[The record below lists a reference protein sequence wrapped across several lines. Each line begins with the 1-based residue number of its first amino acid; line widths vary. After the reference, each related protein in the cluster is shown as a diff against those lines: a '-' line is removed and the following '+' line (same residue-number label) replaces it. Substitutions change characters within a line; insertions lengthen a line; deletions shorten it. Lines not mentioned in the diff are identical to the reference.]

1 MFKLFIFFI
10 AFFLL
15 GGSKD
20 KITTKKDII
29 NFDGK
34 KREYHV
40 SLPKNM
46 SKPIPLIIN
55 FHGFSS
61 HAIEQQEFSQM
72 DNYAHL
78 NGVGVIY
85 PEGINKSWNVGLKA
99 EKFKNEE
106 NDIGFVDALIDSV
119 TSKYNIDSNRIY
131 VCGFSNGGEFS
142 YELMCGLSNKIAAF
156 GSVGGNF
163 IINEGRSCNIKR
175 EIPLIHIHGT
185 KDKFEKYNGYNGY
198 YLSTIESVNFW
209 AKHNQLDKLVVENI
223 EDTYKKDRTTVEKY
237 TFYKDNSDTK
247 VIHLKVL
254 NGGHVWLGSPTFDL
268 LYQKLLFGKN
278 NREIDSSKELIDFF
292 LKYKL
297 SDFN

>member
-1 MFKLFIFFI
+1 MYKIFIVFI
-10 AFFLL
+10 SLFLL
-15 GGSKD
+15 GGAED
-20 KITTKKDII
+20 KMAPKKEII
-29 NFDGK
+29 NIDGK
-34 KREYHV
+34 KREYYL
-40 SLPKNM
+40 SLPEDT
-46 SKPIPLIIN
+46 SKPFPLIIN
-55 FHGFSS
+55 FHGFLS

-85 PEGINKSWNVGLKA
+85 PEGINKSWNIGKDMMS
-99 EKFKNEE
+99 EE
-106 NDIGFVDALIDSV
+106 NDIGFVNALIDSV
-119 TSKYNIDSNRIY
+119 TSIYNIDSDRIY
-131 VCGFSNGGEFS
+131 ACGFSNGGEFS

-163 IINEGRSCNIKR
+163 IINEKRSCNINR

-185 KDKFEKYNGYNGY
+185 KDRLAKYNGYNGY
-198 YLSTIESVNFW
+198 FLSTISSVDFW
-209 AKHNQLDKLVVENI
+209 AKHNQLDKMVVENI
-223 EDTYKKDRTTVEKY
+223 EDIHKKDRTTVEKY

-247 VIHLKVL
+247 VIHLKVI

-268 LYQKLLFGKN
+268 FYQKLLFGRN
-278 NREIDSSKELIDFF
+278 NHEINSSKELVDFF

>member
-1 MFKLFIFFI
+1 MYKIFIVFI
-10 AFFLL
+10 SLFLL
-15 GGSKD
+15 GAAED
-20 KITTKKDII
+20 KMAPKKEII
-29 NFDGK
+29 NIDGK
-34 KREYHV
+34 KREYYL
-40 SLPKNM
+40 SLPEDT
-46 SKPIPLIIN
+46 SKPFPLIIN
-55 FHGFSS
+55 FHGFLS

-85 PEGINKSWNVGLKA
+85 PEGINKSWNIGKDMMS
-99 EKFKNEE
+99 EE
-106 NDIGFVDALIDSV
+106 NDIGFVNALIDSV
-119 TSKYNIDSNRIY
+119 TSKYNIDSDRIY
-131 VCGFSNGGEFS
+131 ACGFSNGGEFS

-163 IINEGRSCNIKR
+163 IINEKRSCNINR

-185 KDKFEKYNGYNGY
+185 KDRLAKYNGYNGY
-198 YLSTIESVNFW
+198 FLSTISSVDFW
-209 AKHNQLDKLVVENI
+209 AKHNQLDKMVVENI
-223 EDTYKKDRTTVEKY
+223 EDIHKKDRTTVEKY

-247 VIHLKVL
+247 VIHLKVI

-268 LYQKLLFGKN
+268 FYQKLLFGRN
-278 NREIDSSKELIDFF
+278 NHEINSSKELVDFF

>member
-1 MFKLFIFFI
+1 
-10 AFFLL
+10 
-15 GGSKD
+15 
-20 KITTKKDII
+20 
-29 NFDGK
+29 
-34 KREYHV
+34 
-40 SLPKNM
+40 M

-61 HAIEQQEFSQM
+61 NAIEQQEFSQM
-72 DNYAHL
+72 DNYAHV
-78 NGVGVIY
+78 NGVGVVY

-99 EKFKNEE
+99 QKFMNEE

-163 IINEGRSCNIKR
+163 TINEERSCNVKR

-185 KDKFEKYNGYNGY
+185 KDKLAKYNGYDEY
-198 YLSTIESVNFW
+198 YLSTIKSVNFW
-209 AKHNQLDKLVVENI
+209 VKHNQLDKMAVENI
-223 EDTYKKDRTTVEKY
+223 KDNQKKDRTTVEKY
-237 TFYKDNSDTK
+237 TFYSNNSDTK
-247 VIHLKVL
+247 VIHLKVI
-254 NGGHVWLGSPTFDL
+254 NGGHVWLGSPIFDM
-268 LYQKLLFGKN
+268 LYWKLLFGN
-278 NREIDSSKELIDFF
+278 NNHEINSSKELVDFF

>member
-1 MFKLFIFFI
+1 MYKIFIVFI
-10 AFFLL
+10 SLFLL
-15 GGSKD
+15 GGAED
-20 KITTKKDII
+20 KMAPKKEII
-29 NFDGK
+29 NIDGK
-34 KREYHV
+34 KREYYL
-40 SLPKNM
+40 SFPENT
-46 SKPIPLIIN
+46 SKPFPLIIN
-55 FHGFSS
+55 FHGFLS

-85 PEGINKSWNVGLKA
+85 PEGINKSWNIGKDMMS
-99 EKFKNEE
+99 EE
-106 NDIGFVDALIDSV
+106 NDIGFVNTLIDSV
-119 TSKYNIDSNRIY
+119 TSKYNIDSDRIY
-131 VCGFSNGGEFS
+131 ACGFSNGGEFS

-163 IINEGRSCNIKR
+163 IINEKRSCNINR

-185 KDKFEKYNGYNGY
+185 KDRLAKYNGYNGY
-198 YLSTIESVNFW
+198 FLSTISSVDFW
-209 AKHNQLDKLVVENI
+209 AKHNQLDKMVVENI
-223 EDTYKKDRTTVEKY
+223 EDIHKKDRTTVEKY

-247 VIHLKVL
+247 VIHLKVI

-268 LYQKLLFGKN
+268 FYQKLLFGRN
-278 NREIDSSKELIDFF
+278 NHEINSSKELVDFF

>member
-10 AFFLL
+10 SFFLL

-20 KITTKKDII
+20 KINTKKDII

-40 SLPKNM
+40 SLPKNI

-55 FHGFSS
+55 FHGFLS
-61 HAIEQQEFSQM
+61 HAMDQQGFSQM
-72 DNYAHL
+72 DNYAHQ
-78 NGVGVIY
+78 NGIGVIY
-85 PEGINKSWNVGLKA
+85 PEGIKRSWNVGKA
-99 EKFKNEE
+99 ILNDE
-106 NDIGFVDALIDSV
+106 NDIGFVNALIDSV
-119 TSKYNIDSNRIY
+119 SLKYNIDSNRIY
-131 VCGFSNGGEFS
+131 ACGFSNGGTFS

-163 IINEGRSCNIKR
+163 SINENRLCNIDR

-185 KDKFEKYNGYNGY
+185 RDRLQKYNHSDGDF
-198 YLSTIESVNFW
+198 LSTIESVNYW
-209 AKHNQLDKLVVENI
+209 AKYNQLDIKVVENI
-223 EDTYKKDRTTVEKY
+223 EDIHKKDGTTVEKHTY
-237 TFYKDNSDTK
+237 SKNNSNTQ
-247 VIHLKVL
+247 VIHFKVVK
-254 NGGHVWLGSPTFDL
+254 GGHLWLGSPIADWLTL
-268 LYQKLLFGKN
+268 RLFFGRN
-278 NREIDSSKELIDFF
+278 NHEINSSKEIVDFF

>member
-1 MFKLFIFFI
+1 MRKLFIVFI
-10 AFFLL
+10 TFFLL
-15 GGSKD
+15 GGTKD
-20 KITTKKDII
+20 QTTIKKDVI
-29 NFDGK
+29 NFDGR
-34 KREYHV
+34 KREYYV
-40 SLPKNM
+40 SLPQNM

-61 HAIEQQEFSQM
+61 NAIEQQEFSQM
-72 DNYAHL
+72 DNYAHV
-78 NGVGVIY
+78 NGVGVVY

-99 EKFKNEE
+99 QKFMNEE

-163 IINEGRSCNIKR
+163 TINEERSCNVKR

-185 KDKFEKYNGYNGY
+185 KDKLAKYNGYDKY
-198 YLSTIESVNFW
+198 YLSTTESVNFW
-209 AKHNQLDKLVVENI
+209 AKHNQLDELIVKNI
-223 EDTYKKDRTTVEKY
+223 KDTHKKDRTTVEKY
-237 TFYKDNSDTK
+237 TFYSNNSDTK
-247 VIHLKVL
+247 VIHLKVI
-254 NGGHVWLGSPTFDL
+254 NGGHVWLGSPVFDM
-268 LYQKLLFGKN
+268 LYWKLLFGN
-278 NREIDSSKELIDFF
+278 NNHEINSSKELVDFF